1 MEKVI
6 ANDLTKYIIFLGAG
20 VLGIGALT
28 IGLISRARGSFKPY
42 KKATLVYLICAI
54 LFFAVIAIAAY
65 PAFISLPA
73 AALLCFQGYFLL
85 LGAAHVYFMNQ
96 TLDWSGNKEAV
107 LSEVLFTLLLAI
119 AGSLAFILVY
129 TLFNKNKLAPL
140 MALSVLFFVVPY
152 FFFQAYRAAIAIPPK
167 IIKEWFYPV
176 GEEIDEPEDSQLRN
190 TRVISFEFQ
199 KRAGDNTIT
208 NFRAKAPV
216 QMDFGR
222 LFYYFLN
229 DYNERNPMAKVQYV
243 DGKGEPY
250 GWVFYKRNDWY
261 HLSTRYVDAEQ
272 TVSGNNI
279 EENDVIICSRT
290 LI

>member
-6 ANDLTKYIIFLGAG
+6 ANDLTKYIILLGAG

-28 IGLISRARGSFKPY
+28 ISFIAKARGSFKPFQ
-42 KKATLVYLICAI
+42 KATLIYFICAV
-54 LFFAVIAIAAY
+54 FFLAVVAVAAH
-65 PAFISLPA
+65 PALISSPTV
-73 AALLCFQGYFLL
+73 ALLCFQAYFLL

-96 TLDWSGNKEAV
+96 KLDWSGTNAAV
-107 LSEVLFTLLLAI
+107 WSEVFFTLVLAL
-119 AGSLAFILVY
+119 AGCLAFVLLY
-129 TLFNKNKLAPL
+129 TLFNKNKLELL
-140 MALSVLFFVVPY
+140 MAFSFLFFIVPY
-152 FFFQAYRAAIAIPPK
+152 FFFQAYRAAIALPPK

-199 KRAGDNTIT
+199 KKTGDSTIT

-243 DGKGEPY
+243 DNKGEPY

-272 TVSGNNI
+272 TVTSNNI
-279 EENDVIICSRT
+279 EENDVIICVRT